1 MKDFVNVTDVSFNE
15 VNLEKVGRRIKKLRI
30 ENHLTVEQFAEI
42 LCVSENAVY
51 KWQRGD
57 SAPDIMNFG
66 FMSSRFEVSLDYL
79 ILGRGDGDEPSPL
92 PVYWNQTNIIRDSR
106 ATSEKMSTG
115 HFLPLPAMMLLRNIT
130 SCSVAF
136 LFEPLQLRKKKIPK
150 GIFFSELEGFEPS
163 CPGGLTHFECA
174 PL

>member
-92 PVYWNQTNIIRDSR
+92 PIYWKRYLKESNHD
-106 ATSEKMSTG
+106 APSE
-115 HFLPLPAMMLLRNIT
+115 HHVMLGSLLVRT
-130 SCSVAF
+130 
-136 LFEPLQLRKKKIPK
+136 PPTPKKKDP
-150 GIFFSELEGFEPS
+150 
-163 CPGGLTHFECA
+163 
-174 PL
+174 

>member
-92 PVYWNQTNIIRDSR
+92 PIYWKRSLKESNHDAS
-106 ATSEKMSTG
+106 SE
-115 HFLPLPAMMLLRNIT
+115 HHVMLGSLLVRT
-130 SCSVAF
+130 
-136 LFEPLQLRKKKIPK
+136 PPTPKKKDP
-150 GIFFSELEGFEPS
+150 
-163 CPGGLTHFECA
+163 
-174 PL
+174 

>member
-15 VNLEKVGRRIKKLRI
+15 VNLEKVGKRIKKLRI

-92 PVYWNQTNIIRDSR
+92 PIYWKRFQKESNKYNTGFASHVGKNVHWTFFTFACHD
-106 ATSEKMSTG
+106 APSE
-115 HFLPLPAMMLLRNIT
+115 HHVMLGSLLVRT
-130 SCSVAF
+130 
-136 LFEPLQLRKKKIPK
+136 PPTPKKKDP
-150 GIFFSELEGFEPS
+150 
-163 CPGGLTHFECA
+163 
-174 PL
+174 